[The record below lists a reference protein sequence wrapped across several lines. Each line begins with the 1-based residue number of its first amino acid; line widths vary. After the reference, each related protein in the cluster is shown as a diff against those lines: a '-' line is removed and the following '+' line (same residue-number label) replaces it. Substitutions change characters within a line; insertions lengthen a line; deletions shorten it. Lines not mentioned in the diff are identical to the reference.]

1 MEDFTAGHGRAR
13 RGARRSLSCAALLAV
28 CLVACSS
35 TDPARKPAELETINA
50 SLPVHVAWRVAV
62 GQARGAPLAPAVVE
76 NAIYAA
82 AADGVVVRVAPDS
95 GKVIWRVETGSPI
108 SSGVGADGFTVA
120 VATQR
125 GDVIVIDS
133 DGKPRWKAQ
142 VSSDVFVPPLVGR
155 GVVIVRSTDHRLVA
169 FDSDTGKRL
178 WVYQRAVPPLTL
190 RALSD
195 MEFVGDNVLVAYP
208 GGRLVA
214 LALANGALR
223 WEAVVSEPKG
233 TTEVERLADVVGAIA
248 TDAHDACGASYQ
260 GRIMCADANSGTL
273 RWSREMPAG
282 AGVGFDARRV
292 FGVDERSTV
301 IANGRDSGASLWRN
315 EKLRNRALTSPLVLS
330 SAVVVGDLDGYV
342 HFLALDDGALVAR
355 IATDNS
361 PIVATPRALGGGA
374 LVQTQTG
381 TLALLRIDR

>member
-1 MEDFTAGHGRAR
+1 MGDFAGMPARAHS
-13 RGARRSLSCAALLAV
+13 GARRWPRWAALLSAW
-28 CLVACSS
+28 LVACSS
-35 TDPARKPAELETINA
+35 TDVARKPAELEAINA
-50 SLPVHVAWRVAV
+50 SLPVHVAWRVNV

-82 AADGVVVRVAPDS
+82 AADGIVMRVAPDS
-95 GKVIWRVETGSPI
+95 GKIIWRVESGSLI

-125 GDVIVIDS
+125 GDVLVFDS
-133 DGKPRWKAQ
+133 DGRQRWKAQ

-169 FDSDTGKRL
+169 FDGDTGKRR

-214 LALANGALR
+214 LALSNGAVR
-223 WEAVVSEPKG
+223 WETVVSEPKG
-233 TTEVERLADVVGAIA
+233 TTEVERLADVVGAVA
-248 TDAHDACGASYQ
+248 TDARDACAASYQ

-292 FGVDERSTV
+292 FGVDERCTV
-301 IANGRDSGASLWRN
+301 IANGRDGGASLWRN

-330 SAVVVGDLDGYV
+330 SALVVGDLAGYV
-342 HFLALDDGALVAR
+342 HFLSLDDGALVAR
-355 IATDNS
+355 IALDSS

-374 LVQTQTG
+374 LVQTQDG
-381 TLALLRIDR
+381 TLALLQIDR